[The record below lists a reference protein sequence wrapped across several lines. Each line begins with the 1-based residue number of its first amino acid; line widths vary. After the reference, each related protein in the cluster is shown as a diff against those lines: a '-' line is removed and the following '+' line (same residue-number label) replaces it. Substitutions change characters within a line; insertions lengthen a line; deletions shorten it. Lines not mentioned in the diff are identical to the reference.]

1 MKQPTKQTPLQKLSA
16 DKEHI
21 RQQCRL
27 QELKLNESFVYMQ
40 DNASGLLISGVSAL
54 LFPGSNK
61 PAKKDKIS
69 SSPAHPQATAS
80 LGLSD
85 LLSIGKTM
93 VPVLWEIIQPLMI
106 NWCIRKMTKFIAN
119 AFTAKKNNK
128 ELAAGNP

>member
-1 MKQPTKQTPLQKLSA
+1 MEQPTKQTPLQKLSA

-21 RQQCRL
+21 RQQCRR
-27 QELKLNESFVYMQ
+27 QEQKLNESFVYIQ

-54 LFPGSNK
+54 LFHGSNK
-61 PAKKDKIS
+61 IAKKDKIS

-80 LGLSD
+80 PGLFD

-93 VPVLWEIIQPLMI
+93 VPVLWDIVQPLII

-119 AFTAKKNNK
+119 VFTAKKNNK